1 MNRSENLRAFLRFV
15 NECQALNEMA
25 RKEVSKED
33 KRQQDLL
40 HEIEFEPRAKERS
53 KLCTQL
59 HRSRLNRRKYKD
71 IFEETDDIV
80 QFFNVWQHKKVLDQ
94 MGQLIGK
101 ARKVEKYHENRV
113 YIPRLQEGEE

>member
-25 RKEVSKED
+25 RKEISKED

-53 KLCTQL
+53 
-59 HRSRLNRRKYKD
+59 
-71 IFEETDDIV
+71 
-80 QFFNVWQHKKVLDQ
+80 
-94 MGQLIGK
+94 
-101 ARKVEKYHENRV
+101 
-113 YIPRLQEGEE
+113 